1 MVSMTRQIHNMF
13 TMDERHQWLRDA
25 DLTYCAARYLI
36 LSDDVFFRPSGG
48 YLLHLAVEKLF
59 KAIRKALRPQIR
71 VSKGGHDLKSL
82 HSNLTKMVEPLNQS
96 EAFEAIEKVLHL
108 KDWRY
113 ADRSSDQSRQTMND
127 GLTGADLLVAAGRSA
142 IPSEV
147 RFQGLCRILQLN
159 GEHRQQLVEAL
170 FKKNAKHSYWKKE
183 LLGRDQELDTIIK
196 GCLENS

>member
-1 MVSMTRQIHNMF
+1 
-13 TMDERHQWLRDA
+13 
-25 DLTYCAARYLI
+25 
-36 LSDDVFFRPSGG
+36 
-48 YLLHLAVEKLF
+48 
-59 KAIRKALRPQIR
+59 
-71 VSKGGHDLKSL
+71 
-82 HSNLTKMVEPLNQS
+82 MVEPLNQS
-96 EAFEAIEKVLHL
+96 EAFEAIENVLHL

-170 FKKNAKHSYWKKE
+170 FKKNAKRSYWEKE